1 MMRKK
6 YCNSVN
12 ELAYLITFR
21 CIYMSTEV
29 VFILRFSGCQGNP
42 TIYIEKVVPNV
53 KPIFYLVGTSF

>member
-1 MMRKK
+1 MRKK

-12 ELAYLITFR
+12 KFAYLITFR

-29 VFILRFSGCQGNP
+29 VFILRLSGCLGNP
-42 TIYIEKVVPNV
+42 TIYTEKVVSNV